1 MRIRNLIAA
10 VTLLLTF
17 ASISDAADLLYVSLN
32 NEIITYDTSSNVG
45 STISASRAVFA
56 NTQLNE
62 AFGMAFDVSGN
73 LYVANRSGNSIS
85 KFNKSGSY
93 VSNIT
98 SNLNEPTGIAF
109 DSSGNLYVANQS
121 GNSISKFNSSGGF
134 VSSIT
139 SNLNYPLG
147 IVFDSSGNLYAA
159 NHFVSTISKFDASGA
174 YISSISTHL
183 DGPWG
188 MAFDSSG
195 NLYTTNNG
203 LSANIN
209 EISKHNSSGTYIGS
223 ITSNLTSPLGIVF
236 DSTGNLYASNY
247 RANTI
252 TKFDPSGNFLTSW
265 STGTGVYGASPYMAF
280 KPVSVP
286 EPSTYILATIAASTL
301 AYVAHSRKK

>member
-1 MRIRNLIAA
+1 MPSRTLIAA
-10 VTLLLTF
+10 VTMLLTF
-17 ASISDAADLLYVSLN
+17 TSIADAVDLLYVSLN

-45 STISASRAVFA
+45 SSISATRAVFA

-85 KFNKSGSY
+85 KFNTSGSY

-109 DSSGNLYVANQS
+109 DSTGNLYVANQS

-147 IVFDSSGNLYAA
+147 I
-159 NHFVSTISKFDASGA
+159 
-174 YISSISTHL
+174 
-183 DGPWG
+183 
-188 MAFDSSG
+188 AFDSSG

-286 EPSTYILATIAASTL
+286 EPSTYVLAAIAKCTMV
-301 AYVAHSRKK
+301 YVVRKRHLKPLV